1 MFKNILVALNGSKFD
16 QNAVDTAA
24 NLARQTGGKVTLL
37 KVLELVAL
45 LQSDKAE
52 EFNAMKERDVQYMK
66 PLLQQLTDQ
75 KIHSEALI
83 KTGSPSLVICKYA
96 EENKCDLI
104 VMPIVA
110 LEKTKVYVDSCD
122 VGVLKHSS
130 VPVLYVRK
138 GIKDILSGRR
148 ILVVDDEPD
157 ILESIEEIL
166 TMCTVD
172 TATGC
177 DEAME
182 MIENKK
188 YDAAVLDIMGVDGFT
203 ILKRAVRFG
212 VPSVMLTAHAMSKE
226 SLNKAAQLGAAAFL
240 PKEEMSNLDAYL
252 ADVFKNCGNPIWQ
265 GLFKKLSSYF
275 DSKFGWTPEDE
286 KTILDTFKDV
296 T

>member
-16 QNAVDTAA
+16 QNAVDTAT
-24 NLARQTGGKVTLL
+24 NLARQSGGKVILL

-110 LEKTKVYVDSCD
+110 LEKTNVYVDFCD
-122 VGVLKHSS
+122 MGVLKNSS
-130 VPVLYVRK
+130 VPILFVRK
-138 GIKDILSGRR
+138 GVKDILNGRR
-148 ILVVDDEPD
+148 VLVVDDEPD

-166 TMCTVD
+166 TTCTVH
-172 TATGC
+172 TAT
-177 DEAME
+177 DYIDAIR
-182 MIENKK
+182 MIEFNN

-203 ILKRAVRFG
+203 ILKKAVRFG
-212 VPSVMLTAHAMSKE
+212 VPSVMLTAHAMSKD
-226 SLNKAAQLGAAAFL
+226 SLNKAARLGASAFL
-240 PKEEMSNLDAYL
+240 PKEKMSDLDVYIS
-252 ADVFKNCGNPIWQ
+252 DVLKNSGKPIWD

-275 DSKFGWTPEDE
+275 DSKFGWTSEDE
-286 KTILDTFKDV
+286 KIILDTFKDV

>member
-1 MFKNILVALNGSKFD
+1 MFKNILVALNESKFD
-16 QNAVDTAA
+16 QSAVDTAA

-37 KVLELVAL
+37 KVLELVPL

-52 EFNAMKERDVQYMK
+52 EFKVMKEKIDQYMK

-75 KIHSEALI
+75 GIQSEALT

-96 EENKCDLI
+96 EESNCDLI

-110 LEKTKVYVDSCD
+110 LEKTNVYVDFCD
-122 VGVLKHSS
+122 VGVLKNSS
-130 VPVLYVRK
+130 VPILYVRE
-138 GIKDILSGRR
+138 GTKDILNGRR

-166 TMCTVD
+166 TMCTVN
-172 TATGC
+172 TATNC
-177 DEAME
+177 DEAIK
-182 MIENKK
+182 MIENER
-188 YDAAVLDIMGVDGFT
+188 YDAAILDIMGVDGFA
-203 ILKRAVRFG
+203 ILKKAVRYG
-212 VPSVMLTAHAMSKE
+212 VPSVMLTAHAMSKD
-226 SLNKAAQLGAAAFL
+226 SLNKAAQLGASAFL
-240 PKEEMSNLDAYL
+240 PKEKMSDLDAYI
-252 ADVFKNCGNPIWQ
+252 ADVLKNSGKPIWE

-286 KTILDTFKDV
+286 KIILDTYKDV